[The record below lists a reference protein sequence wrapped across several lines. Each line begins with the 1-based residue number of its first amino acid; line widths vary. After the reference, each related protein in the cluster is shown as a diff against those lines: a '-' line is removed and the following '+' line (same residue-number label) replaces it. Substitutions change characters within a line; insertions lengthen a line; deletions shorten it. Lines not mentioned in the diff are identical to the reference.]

1 MDNTPANNEPNQ
13 EEVTNA
19 SDTTDESNL
28 LVRYEEI
35 INRAIELQEKISKG
49 GIDATQ
55 EYAKL
60 TEEMTSI
67 TVELQNVLTNLTPEE
82 AQKFAELGQ
91 KWAEAAVK
99 IIKKKYQ
106 EEKEKIEN
114 ISLEEKMVNIL
125 WHEHIL

>member
-1 MDNTPANNEPNQ
+1 MKKYLLIITIATFTLSFVACGGKKVDNTPANNEPNQ

-99 IIKKKYQ
+99 ITQ
-106 EEKEKIEN
+106 P
-114 ISLEEKMVNIL
+114 
-125 WHEHIL
+125 